1 MLLVVGRKIIVSMI
15 ISVNVCLV
23 SHTER
28 QRPLIFNLVLLICLQ
43 EAGGD
48 DLKHHV
54 QTCQNALMMV

>member
-43 EAGGD
+43 ERWN
-48 DLKHHV
+48 DLKHHE
-54 QTCQNALMMV
+54 TCQNALMMV